1 MSEMMSYKNDDVYE
15 IQDPCKYATQS
26 SMTEHIAKSA
36 LQETEDD
43 EPGRS

>member
-1 MSEMMSYKNDDVYE
+1 MSDKNNDVYE
-15 IQDPCKYATQS
+15 IQDPCKYQAQS

>member
-1 MSEMMSYKNDDVYE
+1 MSEMMSDANDDVYE
-15 IQDPCKYATQS
+15 IQDPCKYTTRS

-36 LQETEDD
+36 PQETEDD

>member
-1 MSEMMSYKNDDVYE
+1 MSEMMSDENNDVYE
-15 IQDPCKYATQS
+15 IQDLCKYTTQS
-26 SMTEHIAKSA
+26 SMTEHIAESA